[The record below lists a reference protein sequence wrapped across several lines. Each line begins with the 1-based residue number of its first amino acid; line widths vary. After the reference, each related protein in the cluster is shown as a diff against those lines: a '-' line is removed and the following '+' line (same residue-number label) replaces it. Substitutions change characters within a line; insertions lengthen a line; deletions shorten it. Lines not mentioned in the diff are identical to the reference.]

1 MRAFPACLGAAL
13 LSACVTMQP
22 PQPTAATDK
31 PLPIVPMARKG
42 QSGGVFAPDTPWS
55 LVSDARVFRPG
66 DVLTVVLQE
75 TTQASKKADTQFGK
89 SSSASA
95 LPITSIFGKAFK
107 TDIGME
113 AQRDFSGTSTS
124 TQQNALQGAI
134 TVVIH
139 EVLPNGL
146 LHVEGEKSLY
156 LNQGEE
162 MIRVSGYVRAADI
175 DTDNRV
181 SSQRIANARIVY
193 AGHGTLADANNPGWL
208 TRFFTSPWMPF

>member
-1 MRAFPACLGAAL
+1 M
-13 LSACVTMQP
+13 LSACAIAP
-22 PQPTAATDK
+22 PQPPLAGADK
-31 PLPIVPMARKG
+31 PPPVVPVARKG
-42 QSGGVFAPDTPWS
+42 QSGGVFVPDTPWS
-55 LVSDARVFRPG
+55 LVSDVRVFRPG

-89 SSSASA
+89 AASA
-95 LPITSIFGKAFK
+95 AVTPLSLLGKTFSQAAV
-107 TDIGME
+107 GMD
-113 AQRDFSGTSTS
+113 AQRDFSGSATS

-134 TVVIH
+134 TVMVH
-139 EVLPNGL
+139 QVLPNGL
-146 LHVEGEKSLY
+146 LLIQGEKSLY

-193 AGHGTLADANNPGWL
+193 AGSGTLADSNAPGWL